1 LFDISCNFIENIV
14 DICCQNNSDE
24 KKMEIESCDDLTE
37 FAEEEGEDGG
47 MEVAGN
53 ANLVETKASLETT
66 LQQRAREIVAR
77 NQARNLSH
85 EEI

>member
-66 LQQRAREIVAR
+66 LQQRARKIVAR